1 MAQIQNKVIWITGA
15 TSGIGEALVHA
26 FAKEGANLVLSARRA
41 NELERVAKETSLNA
55 DNSLILPL
63 DLSKNDDYS
72 TEVKKVLDKFGRVDI
87 LVNNGGVSQRS
98 LAKDTKVS
106 VDKEIMEV
114 NFFGTLSLT
123 KAVLPSMLTNKSGMV
138 VAISSAVGKFGSPWR
153 SGYSASKHALHG
165 FFDSLR
171 AECYEDGLKVLIVCP
186 GFIQTNVSMNALTG
200 TGTKLNQMDAAT
212 AAGLTAP
219 EAARQ
224 IINAIKA
231 DKEEIVVGQFKEK
244 LGVWVKR
251 HFPSIFSVMIR
262 KMAVR

>member
-1 MAQIQNKVIWITGA
+1 MQNKIVWITGA
-15 TSGIGEALVHA
+15 TSGIGEALVYA
-26 FAKEGANLVLSARRA
+26 AAKEGAKIILSARRTA
-41 NELERVAKETSLNA
+41 ELERVAKAANLSDSNY
-55 DNSLILPL
+55 LIVPL
-63 DLSKNDDYS
+63 DLADNKDYS
-72 TEVKKVLDKFGRVDI
+72 AQLKAVTDKFGRVDI
-87 LVNNGGVSQRS
+87 LINNGGVSQRS
-98 LAKDTKVS
+98 LAKDTPVY

-114 NFFGTLSLT
+114 DFFGTVSLT
-123 KAVLPSMLTNKSGMV
+123 KTVLPSMLANRSGLIV
-138 VAISSAVGKFGSPWR
+138 VISSAVGKFGSPWR
-153 SGYSASKHALHG
+153 SGYSAAKHALHG

-200 TGTKLNQMDAAT
+200 SGQKLNQMDAAT

-224 IINAIKA
+224 IIAAIKSG
-231 DKEEIVVGQFKEK
+231 KEEVNVAGFKEK

-251 HFPSIFSVMIR
+251 HFPSIFSVMVR

>member
-1 MAQIQNKVIWITGA
+1 MAEIQNKVVWLTGA
-15 TSGIGEALVHA
+15 TSGIGEALAHA
-26 FAKEGANLVLSARRA
+26 LAKEGAKLVLSARRVE
-41 NELERVAKETSLNA
+41 ELERVAKESALKA
-55 DNSLILPL
+55 DDYLILPL

-72 TEVKKVLDKFGRVDI
+72 AETKKVLDRFGRVDI
-87 LVNNGGVSQRS
+87 LINNGGVSQRS
-98 LAKDTKVS
+98 LAKETGVS
-106 VDKEIMEV
+106 VDKQIMEV

-123 KAVLPSMLTNKSGMV
+123 KSVLPSMLANKSGLV

-171 AECYEDGLKVLIVCP
+171 AECYDDGLKVLIVCP
-186 GFIQTNVSMNALTG
+186 GFIQTNVSVNALTG
-200 TGTKLNQMDAAT
+200 TGKALGQMDAAT

-224 IINAIKA
+224 IIAAIKA
-231 DKEEIVVGQFKEK
+231 GKEEVNVAGFKEK
-244 LGVWVKR
+244 FGIWTKR
-251 HFPSIFSVMIR
+251 HFPMIFSNMIR

>member
-1 MAQIQNKVIWITGA
+1 MRTLQNKIVWITGA
-15 TSGIGEALVHA
+15 TSGIGEALVYA
-26 FAKEGANLVLSARRA
+26 FAKEGAKIILSARRTE
-41 NELERVAKETSLNA
+41 ELERVAKETGLTA
-55 DNSLILPL
+55 ENSLVLPL
-63 DLSKNDDYS
+63 DLAKNDDYS
-72 TEVKKVLDKFGRVDI
+72 TEVKAVLDKFGRVDI

-114 NFFGTLSLT
+114 NFFGTVSLT
-123 KAVLPSMLTNKSGMV
+123 KAVLPSMLTAKSGMI

-171 AECYEDGLKVLIVCP
+171 AECYNDGLKVLMVCP
-186 GFIQTNVSMNALTG
+186 GFIQTNVSVNALTG
-200 TGTKLNQMDAAT
+200 TGSKLNQMDPAT
-212 AAGLTAP
+212 AAGLTSA

-224 IINAIKA
+224 IINAIKSE
-231 DKEEIVVGQFKEK
+231 KEEVVVGQFKER
-244 LGVWVKR
+244 LAIWMKR
-251 HFPSIFSVMIR
+251 LFPLIFSNMIR